1 MTTINQGEELRAKVF
16 EICENLYKNNEKINR
31 DVVREKLGGGSFST
45 ICPIIK
51 EWRESRFVQSEEE
64 ESTTSNIIKAET
76 SEITESPEELKVTS
90 INSEFIPDHEMEG
103 IMESSAKAAFNMHA
117 AKKAMTTH
125 FYQNPDLLP
134 PELKARLEV
143 ISQNFTLKRSNTDDA
158 AYDSQNLINIMM
170 NKLKKKQDD
179 LKLIG

>member
-1 MTTINQGEELRAKVF
+1 
-16 EICENLYKNNEKINR
+16 
-31 DVVREKLGGGSFST
+31 
-45 ICPIIK
+45 
-51 EWRESRFVQSEEE
+51 
-64 ESTTSNIIKAET
+64 
-76 SEITESPEELKVTS
+76 
-90 INSEFIPDHEMEG
+90 MEG

-125 FYQNPDLLP
+125 FYENPDLLP